1 MASFLVNW
9 VVYGSHIQ
17 QKLILNQLSVLK
29 SIGVGRFLLLWLM
42 LKNFTFTIM
51 VNVKEFYILTFD

>member
-9 VVYGSHIQ
+9 VVYGSNIQ
-17 QKLILNQLSVLK
+17 QKLIWNQLSVLK

-42 LKNFTFTIM
+42 LQNFTFTIM

>member
-17 QKLILNQLSVLK
+17 QKIILNQLSVLK